1 IDKAP
6 AETGRPLAPNPVK
19 QASKHQDFDKFVNAL
34 EAAVQAANN
43 GNLFSFTL
51 LERLDQIFPGGN
63 LNHAL
68 FLVDLMLLT
77 PECYTLDSL
86 LWADFKHIA
95 DQRHKGTKK
104 KPAYNCSRLHTLCLT
119 EIFSLKEDLWESNIF
134 SLFEHCIRMVVT

>member
-1 IDKAP
+1 MKLPKELQDLLNLLLRDWENQRQEQEKKEEQEEKEGQAFDLVKEIGDDVKKYLLDQIDKAP

-77 PECYTLDSL
+77 PE
-86 LWADFKHIA
+86 
-95 DQRHKGTKK
+95 
-104 KPAYNCSRLHTLCLT
+104 
-119 EIFSLKEDLWESNIF
+119 
-134 SLFEHCIRMVVT
+134 